1 MATKGSV
8 FASLEGLPSALGG
21 GEVYSAMKSVSR
33 GVDLPASDSE
43 REFKKKYD
51 TDSMAVTT
59 DGFTLFVSLDYAQ
72 AFEDVGG
79 NGEVMGQRTP
89 KTFFKFT
96 IGESPTYSFFFG
108 PDAPSYKMAPLT
120 VKKIII
126 NKKKNEVAITLS
138 DRDAYQ
144 EAGMEMSFMIV
155 IKKKKFRF
163 SLADKHGT
171 DGFMF
176 QEGTKGFP
184 SMFVSVAP
192 HNQKTVTLYTDALEQ
207 SAAAMMTAVKK
218 MNADGEGI
226 YVWNADSATVYLS
239 PQSFTFDSS
248 LDKEFLL
255 PPDYDYKDTDK
266 LDTKKSFIRFNCI
279 IENASLRTDNYTGY
293 DRDGPSILHTTIQF
307 PGDEGLLAPMGT
319 SDEGTETAC
328 GLESAEGRVLKSIQP
343 AIVGANV
350 QQVKLEFHDG
360 SFCIFPDAETGLF
373 TATDKETGQE
383 LQGRVEG
390 LIIAKGSWKEHHTK
404 EMINRIARNTNS
416 SITLENSAG
425 ESLTSA
431 IAWRT
436 SNPPTIKV
444 IVPTDEGSK
453 LITISLEG

>member
-8 FASLEGLPSALGG
+8 FASLEGLPSALGA
-21 GEVYSAMKSVSR
+21 GEVYSAMEPVSK

-59 DGFTLFVSLDYAQ
+59 DGFTLFVSLDYAE
-72 AFEDVGG
+72 AFEDAGG
-79 NGEVMGQRTP
+79 NGEVVGQRTP

-108 PDAPSYKMAPLT
+108 PDAPSYAMTALT

-138 DRDAYQ
+138 
-144 EAGMEMSFMIV
+144 EGKIT
-155 IKKKKFRF
+155 IKNKKFRF
-163 SLADKHGT
+163 SLADKEGT

-176 QEGTKGFP
+176 QEAPKRGFP

-192 HNQKTVTLYTDALEQ
+192 YNQKTVTLYKDALEQ
-207 SAAAMMTAVKK
+207 SAAAMMNAVKK
-218 MNADGEGI
+218 MNEDGEGI

-255 PPDYDYKDTDK
+255 PPAYDYEDTDE

-279 IENASLRTDNYTGY
+279 IENASLRTNNYTGY
-293 DRDGPSILHTTIQF
+293 DRDDPSILHTTIQF

-328 GLESAEGRVLKSIQP
+328 GLESAEGRVLKSIKP
-343 AIVGANV
+343 VIAGATV

-390 LIIAKGSWKEHHTK
+390 LIIAEGSWKEYHTK

>member
-8 FASLEGLPSALGG
+8 FASLEGLPSALGA
-21 GEVYSAMKSVSR
+21 GEVYSAMEPVSK
-33 GVDLPASDSE
+33 GVDLPARDSE

-51 TDSMAVTT
+51 TDSIAVTT
-59 DGFTLFVSLDYAQ
+59 DGFTLFVSLEYAQ
-72 AFEDVGG
+72 AFEDAGG
-79 NGEVMGQRTP
+79 NGEIKGQRTP

-108 PDAPSYKMAPLT
+108 PDAPSYEMTALT

-138 DRDAYQ
+138 
-144 EAGMEMSFMIV
+144 EGNFTWEIT

-163 SLADKHGT
+163 SLADDEGT

-192 HNQKTVTLYTDALEQ
+192 YNQKTVTLYKDALKQ
-207 SAAAMMTAVKK
+207 SAAAMMDAVKK
-218 MNADGEGI
+218 MNGDGEGI
-226 YVWNADSATVYLS
+226 YVWDADSATVYLA

-255 PPDYDYKDTDK
+255 PPSFDYDTADE

-279 IENASLRTDNYTGY
+279 IENASLRTNNYTGF
-293 DRDGPSILHTTIQF
+293 DKDDPSILMTTLQF
-307 PGDEGLLAPMGT
+307 PGDEALLAPMGT

-328 GLESAEGRVLKSIQP
+328 GLESAEGRVLKSVKPVIS
-343 AIVGANV
+343 GTSV

-360 SFCIFPDAETGLF
+360 SFCIFPDAETGMF
-373 TATDKETGQE
+373 TATDKETNQE
-383 LQGRVEG
+383 LQGRVDG
-390 LIIAKGSWKEHHTK
+390 LIVAEGSWKESHTK
-404 EMINRIARNTNS
+404 EMINRISRNTNP
-416 SITLENSAG
+416 
-425 ESLTSA
+425 SLTIESDKG
-431 IAWRT
+431 
-436 SNPPTIKV
+436 SQNPTAYPLQERC
-444 IVPTDEGSK
+444 PNWSYHHLGCNRD
-453 LITISLEG
+453 